1 MHIPVTCDDCGFKFK
16 VEAHFAG
23 HKGKCS
29 IPECR
34 CVYAGV
40 QPVMNEGQA
49 LATPSRS
56 VRRLPI
62 LSRPQPQSRRPF
74 AQLISVGVAA
84 VVLLGAVI
92 VWPLAFVKLSDAAPE
107 PAAEVKPEV
116 VDFAMTV
123 TPFAKK
129 YCADCHEGDNA
140 EAGIRFSKYSDEKS
154 MLKDRRT
161 WQRTF
166 EILSQGTMPPPD
178 SPQPTPDE
186 KSKIVDYLD
195 EKLHHIDCSKI
206 ADPGRV
212 TIRRLNRSEYNN
224 TIRDLMGVEF
234 RPAEDFPT
242 DDVGYGFDNIGDV
255 LSLPPLLM
263 EKYLAAAEKIAQDAV
278 LLIDT
283 ANPPRRDFDR
293 NRFVKGSAAKPHGDD
308 GVVLPSVG
316 EFSVNYDP
324 PRSGQYILH
333 VMAAETPGGDE
344 ASKMEFRIDNKA
356 VSTFEVSVTEAN
368 YTAFDVPLHLD
379 RGRRKFAVAFLN
391 DYYDEKAEDPNRRD
405 RNLLVKDV
413 QIIGPIEIDA
423 DQYPWFHRT
432 YLKSFPADGKSVA
445 DAARENLRPFAA
457 RAFRR
462 PVTDQEVERFV
473 RIAEQV
479 SEQGDSFLAAM
490 QVAVSGVL
498 VSPHFLFR
506 IETDKHPHD
515 ANERHTL
522 TEYELATRLSY
533 FLWSSLPDDEL
544 LAHAGKGDLH
554 TDVVIEQQVR
564 RMLADPRSQALV
576 DNFAEQWLQL
586 RILNEI
592 TPDRKKFPEFKAN
605 LRDDMKRETLLF
617 FEHIMRQDSSVLD
630 FLDARYTF
638 LNERLSKHY
647 GIPEITGPEF
657 RPVSL
662 AGHNRAGLLTQGSIL
677 TMTSNPDR
685 TSPVKRGKW
694 VMEVILDQPPPPP
707 PPNVPELTETSKAK
721 PDLTLRQQLELHREN
736 ASCASCH
743 RVMDQLGFGMENFD
757 AIGRW
762 RNMDGK
768 QLLDTRGEL
777 PGGASFTGPTELATV
792 LRSKQTEFCEGL
804 TEKMLT
810 YGLGRGLEYYD
821 QCATDR
827 IVRSLKDRD
836 FKFSVLVTEIAKSEP
851 FRMRRG
857 EDAQ

>member
-1 MHIPVTCDDCGFKFK
+1 MG
-16 VEAHFAG
+16 
-23 HKGKCS
+23 
-29 IPECR
+29 
-34 CVYAGV
+34 
-40 QPVMNEGQA
+40 
-49 LATPSRS
+49 LS
-56 VRRLPI
+56 VSAVL
-62 LSRPQPQSRRPF
+62 L
-74 AQLISVGVAA
+74 VGVAFA
-84 VVLLGAVI
+84 
-92 VWPLAFVKLSDAAPE
+92 WPLLVVKQSNAAPD
-107 PAAEVKPEV
+107 PSVEVKPELA
-116 VDFAMTV
+116 DFSSTIA
-123 TPFAKK
+123 PFAKK

-140 EAGIRFSKYSDEKS
+140 EAGIRFSKYNDEKS
-154 MLKDRRT
+154 LLKDRRT

-178 SPQPTPDE
+178 SPQPTADE
-186 KSKIVDYLD
+186 KSKVIGYLD

-206 ADPGRV
+206 SDPGRV

-263 EKYLAAAEKIAQDAV
+263 EKYLNAAEKIAQDAV

-283 ANPPRRDFDR
+283 ANPAKREFDR
-293 NRFVKGSAAKPHGDD
+293 NRFVRGSAAKPHGED

-333 VMAAETPGGDE
+333 VLAAETPGGDE
-344 ASKMEFRIDNKA
+344 ASKMEFRVDNKA
-356 VSTFEVSVTEAN
+356 VSTFAVNQAEAN
-368 YTAFDVPLHLD
+368 YGVFEFPIHLD
-379 RGRRKFAVAFLN
+379 RGRHKFAVAFLN
-391 DYYDEKAEDPNRRD
+391 DYYNEKAEDPNRRD
-405 RNLLVKDV
+405 RNLLVRDV

-423 DQYPWFHRT
+423 DQYPLFHRT
-432 YLKSFPADGKSVA
+432 YLKAVPVDGKSSA
-445 DAARENLRPFAA
+445 DAARENLRPFISH
-457 RAFRR
+457 AFRR
-462 PVTDQEVERFV
+462 PVTDLEVERFV

-479 SEQGDSFLAAM
+479 TEQGDSFLSAM

-506 IETDKHPHD
+506 IETDKDPND
-515 ANERHTL
+515 ANERHAL
-522 TEYELATRLSY
+522 NDYQLATRLSY
-533 FLWSSLPDDEL
+533 FLWSSLPDEEL
-544 LAHAGKGDLH
+544 LAHAEKGDLH
-554 TDVVIEQQVR
+554 TDAVIDQQVQ

-592 TPDRKKFPEFKAN
+592 TPDPKKFPEFKSN
-605 LRDDMKRETLLF
+605 LREDMKRETRMF
-617 FEHIMRQDSSVLD
+617 FEHVMRQDSSILD

-638 LNERLSKHY
+638 VNERLAKHY
-647 GIPEITGPEF
+647 GIPDITGPEF

-662 AGHNRAGLLTQGSIL
+662 AGRNRAGLLTQGSIL

-694 VMEVILDQPPPPP
+694 VMEVILNQPPPPP
-707 PPNVPELTETSKAK
+707 PPNVPELAETSKAK

-762 RNMDGK
+762 RDTDGK
-768 QLLDTRGEL
+768 QALDSRGEL

-792 LRSKQTEFCEGL
+792 LRSKQTAFSEGL

-810 YGLGRGLEYYD
+810 YALGRGLEYYD
-821 QCATDR
+821 QCTTDR

-857 EDAQ
+857 EDAK